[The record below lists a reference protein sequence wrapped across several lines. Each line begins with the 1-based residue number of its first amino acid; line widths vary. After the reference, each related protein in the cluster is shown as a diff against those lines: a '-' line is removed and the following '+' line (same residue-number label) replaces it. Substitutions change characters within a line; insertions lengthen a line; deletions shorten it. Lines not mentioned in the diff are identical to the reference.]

1 MSENRAT
8 GTGGDGARDGKL
20 ATYREKRRFQRTR
33 EPRGAD
39 SGEGA
44 GPGGRPVFVVQIHDA
59 RAMHFDFRLEVDG
72 VLRSWAV
79 PKGPSADIHD
89 KRLAMPTEDHPMEY
103 REFEGVIARGEYG
116 AGTVI
121 VWDEGTYEPLAG
133 STDDKGRTFAEALD
147 HGHAT
152 FRLHGSKL
160 HGAYAL
166 TRFRGGQD
174 SGDRESWLLV
184 KKRDA
189 RADGHDAPDPQRAR
203 SARTGRTLRQVAAE
217 STPERPAESWETV
230 GEDRTGGGEGRT
242 GGDDRTDGG
251 DRRSSGDRGS
261 GRDRGRGRDR
271 KSGGDRPGGGDAPSS
286 GSAES
291 SSGREAS

>member
-8 GTGGDGARDGKL
+8 GTGGDGAQGGKL
-20 ATYREKRRFQRTR
+20 ATYREKRHFRRTR

-39 SGEGA
+39 TGEGA
-44 GPGGRPVFVVQIHDA
+44 GPDGMPVFVVQIHDA

-160 HGAYAL
+160 HGGYAL
-166 TRFRGGQD
+166 TRFRGGPD

-184 KKRDA
+184 KKKDA

-217 STPERPAESWETV
+217 STPERPADTWETV
-230 GEDRTGGGEGRT
+230 GEDRTGGGGDLTEGEGGRT
-242 GGDDRTDGG
+242 GG
-251 DRRSSGDRGS
+251 GDRGS
-261 GRDRGRGRDR
+261 GSDR
-271 KSGGDRPGGGDAPSS
+271 KSGRDRESSGDRTGAGDAPP
-286 GSAES
+286 S
-291 SSGREAS
+291 SSTAQSPPGREAS